1 MGWYHPSQHGRVGT
15 FSRDLQRAGG
25 RGGERVRARLPM
37 GKETEAAF
45 IKLSQILFKPHHNAL
60 VFATARQPLS
70 SILTPQIAHHQLSE
84 CAFL

>member
-1 MGWYHPSQHGRVGT
+1 MRGVG
-15 FSRDLQRAGG
+15 GVG
-25 RGGERVRARLPM
+25 VRARLLM

-45 IKLSQILFKPHHNAL
+45 IKLAQILFKPHHNAL

>member
-1 MGWYHPSQHGRVGT
+1 MGWYCPSQHGQVGM
-15 FSRDLQRAGG
+15 FSRDLQRAGW
-25 RGGERVRARLPM
+25 GGWWGVRARLPM

-45 IKLSQILFKPHHNAL
+45 IKRSQILFKPHHNAL

-70 SILTPQIAHHQLSE
+70 SILTPQIAHRQLSE